1 MASATNQPNAGAD
14 DDDSGGNS
22 VLMDVVESIYTPG
35 INSGV
40 AICMGMLF
48 MLMFITNIG
57 LLLVFDFNVHLIVLL
72 CLTLILAGLM
82 LW

>member
-1 MASATNQPNAGAD
+1 MATSNAAEPNPDTDA
-14 DDDSGGNS
+14 SGGNG

-48 MLMFITNIG
+48 ILMFITNVG
-57 LLLVFDFNVHLIVLL
+57 LLLAFDFNIHLIVLL
-72 CLTLILAGLM
+72 CLTILLAGLM